1 MMNVLNPTMIT
12 NIILVLLPFIATLA
26 YYFCRLI
33 EQRLPKNQAEMLDH
47 IVKYAV
53 QMVEQQYS
61 GAGGTAK
68 KKLAENLIIDLLKS
82 FGLPIPSVTAIDA
95 ALEASV
101 FQLQQMPSV
110 LAAKQGA
117 GPAGPTG
124 QAQSTG
130 IANDASQPQMAFRP
144 SFAYTPGMP
153 MSPGPHADDATSM
166 ALHSWPGQMGTPT
179 PNVLTPG
186 NVYTGNAMNPGQQ
199 SV

>member
-1 MMNVLNPTMIT
+1 MNVLNATMIT

-33 EQRLPKNQAEMLDH
+33 EQRLPRHQADMLDRV
-47 IVKYAV
+47 VKYAV

-68 KKLAENLIIDLLKS
+68 KKLAENVIIDLLKS
-82 FGLPIPSVTAIDA
+82 FGLPIPAVSAIDA
-95 ALEASV
+95 ALESTV

-110 LAAKQGA
+110 LAAKQG
-117 GPAGPTG
+117 PTG
-124 QAQSTG
+124 QTQSAG
-130 IANDASQPQMAFRP
+130 MVANDASQSQMTFRP
-144 SFAYTPGMP
+144 NFAYTPGAPMP
-153 MSPGPHADDATSM
+153 TNAHADDATSM
-166 ALHSWPGQMGTPT
+166 ALRSWPGQMGTPA
-179 PNVLTPG
+179 PNVITPG